1 MKQLSEAKPRKVRW
15 GEIYYCEFDV
25 TSSNGRSQLRPVL
38 VIQNDVGNEHSS
50 TTVVAAISGVMKRM
64 YLPTHIHLDATCGL
78 RENSMVILEQVRTVN
93 IATELGAYIG
103 RIRDT
108 ATIQEIK
115 RAVAIEMGIIECP
128 RPKRTRLVL
137 SLCPKCR
144 NEFLRVPENI
154 VRRVNPLQIEKER
167 CDKCQTALGY
177 DYSVKKRVSPSQ
189 LQRNKHTLDT

>member
-1 MKQLSEAKPRKVRW
+1 MKQENDVTPRKVRW
-15 GEIYYCEFDV
+15 GEIYYCEFNV
-25 TSSNGRSQLRPVL
+25 ASSNARSQLRPVL
-38 VIQNDVGNEHSS
+38 VIQNDVGNDHSP

-78 RENSMVILEQVRTVN
+78 RDKSMVMLEQVRTVN

-115 RAVAIEMGIIECP
+115 RAAAIEMGIIDCP

-154 VRRVNPLQIEKER
+154 VRRINHFQIEKER
-167 CDKCQTALGY
+167 CDKCQIALGY
-177 DYSVKKRVSPSQ
+177 DYVIKKRKVERLHSDGNASGE
-189 LQRNKHTLDT
+189 